1 MTSVGNGEFMTMS
14 ALPSTKKRK
23 TKAGARPIMERDLR
37 LLEEKKGKMCK
48 ALDGALKGAIQIK
61 GGTSSDGGVAG
72 DAATFRRL
80 K

>member
-1 MTSVGNGEFMTMS
+1 MTSIGNGEFMTMS
-14 ALPSTKKRK
+14 ALSSTEKRE

-37 LLEEKKGKMCK
+37 LLEEKKGKMRK

-72 DAATFRRL
+72 EAATFRRL
-80 K
+80 E

>member
-14 ALPSTKKRK
+14 ALSSTKKRE

-37 LLEEKKGKMCK
+37 LLEEKKGKMRK
-48 ALDGALKGAIQIK
+48 ALDRELKGGIQIK
-61 GGTSSDGGVAG
+61 GGTSSDRGVAG

-80 K
+80 E